1 MTLIKLICKAF
12 LLICLCSCGLAF
24 ADNAPLD
31 LKPLRSILQLPDN
44 KIDLA
49 RAKLVI
55 DKTIDPSIDI
65 RVNLKTIDSMVSTI
79 RSMLP
84 ANATDED
91 KLNALRTYIYYAG
104 SWNSNRAYNY
114 DFDDPLGTRLG
125 TKLLINYIASRK
137 GNCVS
142 MPLLFII
149 LGQRLG
155 LDVTA
160 ANAPQ
165 HILVKYRDPSGNL
178 INIEA
183 TSGAKPARD
192 IWYRQNNPMTDQAI
206 ANGVYLRALSKKETV
221 ATMTFTLAEHYMDTQ
236 EYEKVIDVTD
246 LVLEYAPKSVDA
258 MVLKGTASGRL
269 VKERYVSKYP
279 TPNLIPLEQRAAFES
294 LAHNNQYWFQQAET
308 LGWREPSQA
317 DDESYL
323 QRVGKHQ

>member
-1 MTLIKLICKAF
+1 MALIKSICKVY
-12 LLICLCSCGLAF
+12 LLSCFFGSSLVF
-24 ADNAPLD
+24 AANASLD
-31 LKPLRSILQLPDN
+31 LKPIRSILQLPDN

-65 RVNLKTIDSMVSTI
+65 KANLKTIDSMVSII
-79 RSMLP
+79 RGMLP

-91 KLNALRTYIYYAG
+91 KLNVLRTYIYSAG

-114 DFDDPLGTRLG
+114 DFDDPLGTRISS
-125 TKLLINYIASRK
+125 KLLPNYIASRK

-160 ANAPQ
+160 ALAPL
-165 HILVKYRDPSGNL
+165 HILVKYRDPSGNQ
-178 INIEA
+178 INLEA
-183 TSGAKPARD
+183 TSGAKPSRD
-192 IWYRQNNPMTDQAI
+192 VWYRQNNPMTDEAI

-221 ATMTFTLAEHYMDTQ
+221 ATMAITLAEHYMDKQ
-236 EYEKVIDVTD
+236 DYEKVIDVTD

-269 VKERYVSKYP
+269 VRERYVSKYS
-279 TPNLIPLEQRAAFES
+279 TPSLIPLEQRAAFES
-294 LAHNNQYWFQQAET
+294 LAHNNQYWFQQAEA
-308 LGWREPSQA
+308 LGWREPTQA
-317 DDESYL
+317 DDQSYL
-323 QRVGKHQ
+323 QRVRQHQ